1 MDKRQNTRFAIELN
15 ALVHPQNE
23 PSWLCTIRDFCRGG
37 MLLLEQ
43 ETGPVR
49 STMPGIHPGE
59 TVGIHYYIPTKNKDL
74 HFRLEGQI
82 VRVMRTGL
90 GIKFKEEMADHAIT
104 ALMNHANSR
113 TSSALEPKSA
123 VAERRVAEDNTL
135 SPASRISEANSEVR
149 RLNLADEDLSSG
161 KISQADTRKIIAAIR
176 EEVTKL
182 LLEINAAFFSYMD
195 DELLKLARDAKSNAE
210 QSEYFA
216 AMSNLEKAKEQVKQS
231 FIQEVL
237 IISIILGI
245 FERYLRRAAKR
256 KRNERNSS
264 LKKFAFHS

>member
-1 MDKRQNTRFAIELN
+1 MLCARG
-15 ALVHPQNE
+15 LV
-23 PSWLCTIRDFCRGG
+23 S
-37 MLLLEQ
+37 
-43 ETGPVR
+43 
-49 STMPGIHPGE
+49 S
-59 TVGIHYYIPTKNKDL
+59 
-74 HFRLEGQI
+74 
-82 VRVMRTGL
+82 
-90 GIKFKEEMADHAIT
+90 FKEEMADHAIT

-123 VAERRVAEDNTL
+123 VAERRVAQDNTL

-182 LLEINAAFFSYMD
+182 LLEINARILFLHD

-231 FIQEVL
+231 FIQEVVDQIDHL
-237 IISIILGI
+237 LGI